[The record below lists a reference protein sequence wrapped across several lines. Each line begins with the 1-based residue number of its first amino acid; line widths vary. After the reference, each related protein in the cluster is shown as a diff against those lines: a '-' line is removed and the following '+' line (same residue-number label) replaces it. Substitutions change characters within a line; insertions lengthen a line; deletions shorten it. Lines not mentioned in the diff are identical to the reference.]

1 MLVCLAVWM
10 AMFARTLSGKVAVI
24 IGPVAIFVAAGFEHS
39 IANMSLL
46 PIGWAADPNSPVPW
60 GAGLRN
66 LAFSTAGNV
75 IGGASISLILAYG
88 HGKLHR
94 EE

>member
-1 MLVCLAVWM
+1 MGLKLDKSALATLTSGVLANILVCLTVWM

-46 PIGWAADPNSPVPW
+46 PIG
-60 GAGLRN
+60 
-66 LAFSTAGNV
+66 
-75 IGGASISLILAYG
+75 
-88 HGKLHR
+88 
-94 EE
+94 